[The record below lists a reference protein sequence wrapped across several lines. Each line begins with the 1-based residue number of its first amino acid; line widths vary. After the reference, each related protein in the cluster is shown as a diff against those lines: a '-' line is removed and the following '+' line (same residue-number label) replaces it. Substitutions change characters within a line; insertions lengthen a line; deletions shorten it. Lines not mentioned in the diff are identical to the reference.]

1 MNDRLQTHTPI
12 FATAPTACRQETTAA
27 ETVLSG
33 TAHARPD
40 GRNAGAMM
48 SRGTS
53 RVAGFLRS
61 VVAAVLATG
70 SVVAAAQTSPPPVPT
85 TMSPEATRG
94 LQGLYAADIKATKVP
109 DPTDLAAW
117 RKLQAYS
124 AANNPR
130 AEAAQA
136 VLPKLGGSLIDAK
149 LGGVPV
155 IDVRPRGW
163 DKADRR
169 LIIYVHGGAFTF
181 NSARTTVTNA
191 ARLAAKSGIRVISVD
206 YTLAPEANW
215 KIIQDQVLSVFKDLL
230 DQGYRMTEMA
240 IIGDSA
246 GGNLATRTVLTLRD
260 NGLGMPAA
268 VVLWAPWS
276 DLTDEGDTAITLKD
290 AEPILS
296 YRNILEP
303 SARAYAAGLD
313 LKDPRVSPLYADF
326 MKGFPPTLIQDSTR
340 TTFLSTSVRLYRK
353 LEAAGAQPVLD
364 LYEGMW
370 HVFQADL
377 VPEGET
383 AVEKSAAFIATRLS
397 AAKS

>member
-1 MNDRLQTHTPI
+1 MVTG
-12 FATAPTACRQETTAA
+12 FWRQA
-27 ETVLSG
+27 
-33 TAHARPD
+33 
-40 GRNAGAMM
+40 
-48 SRGTS
+48 
-53 RVAGFLRS
+53 
-61 VVAAVLATG
+61 VAALLATV
-70 SVVAAAQTSPPPVPT
+70 SVIAAAQASPPPLPN
-85 TMSPEATRG
+85 TMSPEATRF
-94 LQGLYAADIKATKVP
+94 LEALIAADLKSTKAP

-117 RKLQAYS
+117 RRLQDHL

-136 VLPKLGGSLIDAK
+136 ALPKLGVSMIDAK
-149 LGGVPV
+149 LGGVPI

-169 LIIYVHGGAFTF
+169 LIIYVHGGAFTI
-181 NSARTTVTNA
+181 NSARSTVANA
-191 ARLAAKSGIRVISVD
+191 GRLAAKSGIRVISVD
-206 YTLAPEANW
+206 YTLAPGANW
-215 KIIQDQVLSVFKDLL
+215 KIIQGEVLSVFKDLL
-230 DQGYRMTEMA
+230 KQGYRMSEMA

-296 YRNILEP
+296 YDNILKP
-303 SARAYAAGLD
+303 SARAYADGLD

-326 MKGFPPTLIQDSTR
+326 TKGFPPTLIQDSTR

-353 LEAAGAQPVLD
+353 LVAAGAQPVLD

-377 VPEGET
+377 VPEAET
-383 AVEKSAAFIATRLS
+383 AVEKSAAFITSRVS
-397 AAKS
+397 AAKR

>member
-1 MNDRLQTHTPI
+1 MI
-12 FATAPTACRQETTAA
+12 
-27 ETVLSG
+27 
-33 TAHARPD
+33 
-40 GRNAGAMM
+40 
-48 SRGTS
+48 
-53 RVAGFLRS
+53 AGFWRS
-61 VVAAVLATG
+61 VVAALLAAG
-70 SVVAAAQTSPPPVPT
+70 SMVAAAQASPPPLPT
-85 TMSPEATRG
+85 TMSPEATRA
-94 LQGLYAADIKATKVP
+94 LQALYAADVKATKAP
-109 DPTDLAAW
+109 DPTDRAAW
-117 RKLQAYS
+117 RRLQDHA

-130 AEAAQA
+130 AKAAQA
-136 VLPKLGGSLIDAK
+136 VLPELGVSAIDAR

-163 DKADRR
+163 DKVDRR
-169 LIIYVHGGAFTF
+169 LVIYIHGGAFTL
-181 NSARTTVTNA
+181 NSARSTLANA
-191 ARLAAKSGIRVISVD
+191 ARLAAKSDIRVISVN

-215 KIIQDQVLSVFKDLL
+215 EIMQDQVLSVFKDLL
-230 DQGYRMTEMA
+230 GQGYRMTGMA

-246 GGNLATRTVLTLRD
+246 GGNLATRTVLNLRD

-268 VVLWAPWS
+268 AVLWAPWA
-276 DLTDEGDTAITLKD
+276 DLTDEGDTAITLRD

-296 YRNILEP
+296 YRNFLEP
-303 SARAYAAGLD
+303 SARGYADGLD

-326 MKGFPPTLIQDSTR
+326 TKGFPPTLIQDSTR

-353 LEAAGAQPVLD
+353 LDAAGAQPVLD

-397 AAKS
+397 AAKQ

>member
-1 MNDRLQTHTPI
+1 MNERLERRMRG
-12 FATAPTACRQETTAA
+12 FAAA
-27 ETVLSG
+27 L
-33 TAHARPD
+33 
-40 GRNAGAMM
+40 
-48 SRGTS
+48 
-53 RVAGFLRS
+53 
-61 VVAAVLATG
+61 LATG
-70 SVVAAAQTSPPPVPT
+70 TMLAAAQTAPPPLPT

-94 LQGLYAADIKATKVP
+94 LQALHAANLKASKAP
-109 DPTDLAAW
+109 DPTDLVAW
-117 RKLQAYS
+117 RRLQEHL

-136 VLPKLGGSLIDAK
+136 ALPKLGLSIIDAK

-169 LIIYVHGGAFTF
+169 LIVYTHGGAFTV
-181 NSARTTVTNA
+181 NSARSTLANA
-191 ARLAAKSGIRVISVD
+191 GRLAAKSGIRVISVD
-206 YTLAPEANW
+206 YTLAPAANW
-215 KIIQDQVLSVFKDLL
+215 KVIQDEVLSVFKDLL
-230 DQGYRMTEMA
+230 KQGYRMPKMA

-296 YRNILEP
+296 YQNILEP

-326 MKGFPPTLIQDSTR
+326 TKGFPPTLIQDGTR
-340 TTFLSTSVRLYRK
+340 TTFVSTSVRLYRK

-377 VPEGET
+377 VPEGEM
-383 AVEKSAAFIATRLS
+383 AVEKSAAFIAARLS
-397 AAKS
+397 AAKK

>member
-1 MNDRLQTHTPI
+1 MNKRLQRHMPG
-12 FATAPTACRQETTAA
+12 FASALAGCRQEATAA
-27 ETVLSG
+27 DRVLAG
-33 TAHARPD
+33 TAHGRPD
-40 GRNAGAMM
+40 GRNTGAGT
-48 SRGTS
+48 SRGTGM
-53 RVAGFLRS
+53 VAGFWRS
-61 VVAAVLATG
+61 VVGALLATG
-70 SVVAAAQTSPPPVPT
+70 SVVAAAQASPPPLPN

-94 LQGLYAADIKATKVP
+94 LQALIAADLKSTKVP

-117 RKLQAYS
+117 RRLQDHL

-136 VLPKLGGSLIDAK
+136 VLPKLGVSLIDAK

-155 IDVRPRGW
+155 IDVRPLGW

-169 LIIYVHGGAFTF
+169 LMIYIHGGAFTV
-181 NSARTTVTNA
+181 NSARSTVANA
-191 ARLAAKSGIRVISVD
+191 ARLAAKSGIRVTSVD
-206 YTLAPEANW
+206 YTLAPGANW

-230 DQGYRMTEMA
+230 KQGYRMTEMA

-303 SARAYAAGLD
+303 SARAYADGLD

-326 MKGFPPTLIQDSTR
+326 TKGFPPTLIQDSTR

-353 LEAAGAQPVLD
+353 LEAAGAQPELD

-377 VPEGET
+377 VPEAET
-383 AVEKSAAFIATRLS
+383 AVEKSAAFIATRVS
-397 AAKS
+397 AAKK

>member
-1 MNDRLQTHTPI
+1 MH
-12 FATAPTACRQETTAA
+12 
-27 ETVLSG
+27 
-33 TAHARPD
+33 
-40 GRNAGAMM
+40 
-48 SRGTS
+48 SRD
-53 RVAGFLRS
+53 LKS
-61 VVAAVLATG
+61 VVVIAALALG
-70 SVVAAAQTSPPPVPT
+70 AFSNVRAADTASAQPAASPPPLPN
-85 TMSPEATRG
+85 TMSPEATSG
-94 LQGLYAADIKATKVP
+94 LKALYAADIKSSKVP

-117 RKLQAYS
+117 RKLQDYQ

-130 AEAAQA
+130 AEAARA
-136 VLPKLGGSLIDAK
+136 VLPKLGVSMIDSK

-163 DKADRR
+163 EKADRR
-169 LIIYVHGGAFTF
+169 LIIYTHGGAFTF
-181 NSARTTVTNA
+181 NSAHTTVANA
-191 ARLAAKSGIRVISVD
+191 GRLAAKSGIRVISVD
-206 YTLAPEANW
+206 YTLSPGANW
-215 KIIQDQVLSVFKDLL
+215 KIIQDQALAVFKGLL
-230 DQGYRMTEMA
+230 EQGYRMTEMA

-246 GGNLATRTVLTLRD
+246 GGNLAIRTVLNLRE

-268 VVLWAPWS
+268 VVLWAPWA

-303 SARAYAAGLD
+303 SARAYATGLD

-326 MKGFPPTLIQDSTR
+326 TKGFPPTLIQDSTR

-353 LEAAGAQPVLD
+353 LDAAGTQPVLD

-377 VPEGET
+377 TPEGEA
-383 AVEKSAAFIATRLS
+383 AVGKSAAFIATQLS
-397 AAKS
+397 AAKQ

>member
-1 MNDRLQTHTPI
+1 M
-12 FATAPTACRQETTAA
+12 
-27 ETVLSG
+27 
-33 TAHARPD
+33 
-40 GRNAGAMM
+40 
-48 SRGTS
+48 
-53 RVAGFLRS
+53 
-61 VVAAVLATG
+61 
-70 SVVAAAQTSPPPVPT
+70 
-85 TMSPEATRG
+85 
-94 LQGLYAADIKATKVP
+94 
-109 DPTDLAAW
+109 
-117 RKLQAYS
+117 
-124 AANNPR
+124 
-130 AEAAQA
+130 
-136 VLPKLGGSLIDAK
+136 
-149 LGGVPV
+149 
-155 IDVRPRGW
+155 
-163 DKADRR
+163 
-169 LIIYVHGGAFTF
+169 
-181 NSARTTVTNA
+181 
-191 ARLAAKSGIRVISVD
+191 RVISVD
-206 YTLAPEANW
+206 YTLAPAANW

-230 DQGYRMTEMA
+230 EQGYRMTEMA

-268 VVLWAPWS
+268 AVLWAPWS

-326 MKGFPPTLIQDSTR
+326 TKGFPPTLIQDSTR

-377 VPEGET
+377 VPEAEV

-397 AAKS
+397 AAKK

>member
-1 MNDRLQTHTPI
+1 MNEQLRRPI
-12 FATAPTACRQETTAA
+12 P
-27 ETVLSG
+27 G
-33 TAHARPD
+33 
-40 GRNAGAMM
+40 
-48 SRGTS
+48 
-53 RVAGFLRS
+53 VAGFWRQAL
-61 VVAAVLATG
+61 AALLVTG
-70 SVVAAAQTSPPPVPT
+70 SAIAAAQASPPAIPN
-85 TMSPEATRG
+85 TMSPEATRF
-94 LQGLYAADIKATKVP
+94 LEALTAANLKATKAP
-109 DPTDLAAW
+109 GPTDLAAW
-117 RKLQAYS
+117 RQVQEHL

-136 VLPKLGGSLIDAK
+136 ALPKLGLSVIDAK

-169 LIIYVHGGAFTF
+169 LIIYVHGGAFTI
-181 NSARTTVTNA
+181 NSARSTLANA
-191 ARLAAKSGIRVISVD
+191 GRLAAQSGIRVISVD
-206 YTLAPEANW
+206 YTLSPEANW
-215 KIIQDQVLSVFKDLL
+215 KIIQGEVLSVFKDLL
-230 DQGYRMTEMA
+230 KQGYRMTAMA

-260 NGLGMPAA
+260 TGLGMPAA

-296 YRNILEP
+296 YDNILEP
-303 SARAYAAGLD
+303 SARAYADGLD
-313 LKDPRVSPLYADF
+313 LKDPRISPLYADF
-326 MKGFPPTLIQDSTR
+326 TKGFPPTLIQDSTR

-377 VPEGET
+377 VPEAET
-383 AVEKSAAFIATRLS
+383 AVEKSAAFIAKRVS
-397 AAKS
+397 AAKK

>member
-1 MNDRLQTHTPI
+1 MHVRSLKFVVVIVALELGAFTI
-12 FATAPTACRQETTAA
+12 ACAA
-27 ETVLSG
+27 DTVVKQS
-33 TAHARPD
+33 
-40 GRNAGAMM
+40 
-48 SRGTS
+48 
-53 RVAGFLRS
+53 
-61 VVAAVLATG
+61 
-70 SVVAAAQTSPPPVPT
+70 AAQSAAPPVTLPN
-85 TMSPEATRG
+85 TMSPEAIRG
-94 LQGLYAADIKATKVP
+94 LQALYAANIKATKVP

-117 RKLQAYS
+117 RQLQAYA

-163 DKADRR
+163 NRADRR
-169 LIIYVHGGAFTF
+169 LIIYLHGGAFTF
-181 NSARTTVTNA
+181 YSARTTVANA

-215 KIIQDQVLSVFKDLL
+215 TIIQDQVLSVFKSLL
-230 DQGYRMTEMA
+230 AQGYRMTEMA

-246 GGNLATRTVLTLRD
+246 GGNLATRTVLNLRD
-260 NGLGMPAA
+260 NGFGMPAA
-268 VVLWAPWS
+268 VVLWGPWS

-296 YRNILEP
+296 YRNYLEQ

-313 LKDPRVSPLYADF
+313 LKDPRVSPQYADF
-326 MKGFPPTLIQDSTR
+326 TKGFPPTLIQDGTR

-353 LEAAGAQPVLD
+353 LEAAGTQPVLD

-377 VPEGET
+377 VPEAET
-383 AVEKSAAFIATRLS
+383 AIETSASFIAKRLS
-397 AAKS
+397 AVKS

>member
-1 MNDRLQTHTPI
+1 MLHVKDLKFVIVIAALALGAFSIAR
-12 FATAPTACRQETTAA
+12 AADTAA
-27 ETVLSG
+27 EQ
-33 TAHARPD
+33 R
-40 GRNAGAMM
+40 
-48 SRGTS
+48 
-53 RVAGFLRS
+53 
-61 VVAAVLATG
+61 
-70 SVVAAAQTSPPPVPT
+70 AAQPAAPPVPLPN
-85 TMSPEATRG
+85 TMSPEATRF
-94 LQGLYAADIKATKVP
+94 LEALTAANPKATKAP
-109 DPTDLAAW
+109 GPTDLAAW
-117 RKLQAYS
+117 RQVQEHL

-136 VLPKLGGSLIDAK
+136 ALPKLGVSIIDAK

-163 DKADRR
+163 DKSDRR
-169 LIIYVHGGAFTF
+169 LIIYVHGGAFTI
-181 NSARTTVTNA
+181 NSARSTLANA
-191 ARLAAKSGIRVISVD
+191 GRLAAKSGIRVISVD
-206 YTLAPEANW
+206 YTLSPGANW
-215 KIIQDQVLSVFKDLL
+215 KIIQDEVLSVFKDLL
-230 DQGYRMTEMA
+230 KQGYRMTEMA

-260 NGLGMPAA
+260 TGLGMPAA

-276 DLTDEGDTAITLKD
+276 DLTDEGDTAITLQD

-296 YRNILEP
+296 YVNILEP
-303 SARAYAAGLD
+303 SARAYADGLD

-326 MKGFPPTLIQDSTR
+326 TKGFPPTLIQDSTR

-383 AVEKSAAFIATRLS
+383 AVGKSAAFIATQLS
-397 AAKS
+397 AAKQ

>member
-1 MNDRLQTHTPI
+1 MNERLQW
-12 FATAPTACRQETTAA
+12 
-27 ETVLSG
+27 LW
-33 TAHARPD
+33 RP
-40 GRNAGAMM
+40 
-48 SRGTS
+48 
-53 RVAGFLRS
+53 
-61 VVAAVLATG
+61 VVAALLATA
-70 SVVAAAQTSPPPVPT
+70 SAVAAAQAAPPPVPN
-85 TMSPEATRG
+85 TMSPEATRF
-94 LQGLYAADIKATKVP
+94 LQALIAADLKSSKVP
-109 DPTDLAAW
+109 APTDLAAW
-117 RKLQAYS
+117 RRLQDHL

-130 AEAAQA
+130 AETAQA
-136 VLPKLGGSLIDAK
+136 ALPKLGVSLIDAK

-169 LIIYVHGGAFTF
+169 LIVYLHGGAFTI
-181 NSARTTVTNA
+181 NSARSTVANA
-191 ARLAAKSGIRVISVD
+191 GRLAAKSGIRVISVD
-206 YTLAPEANW
+206 YTLAPAANW
-215 KIIQDQVLSVFKDLL
+215 KVIQDQALSVFKDLL
-230 DQGYRMTEMA
+230 EQGHRMTEMA

-268 VVLWAPWS
+268 AVLWAPWS

-303 SARAYAAGLD
+303 SARAYADGLD

-326 MKGFPPTLIQDSTR
+326 AKGFPPTLIQDSTR

-364 LYEGMW
+364 LYECMW

-377 VPEGET
+377 VPEAET
-383 AVEKSAAFIATRLS
+383 AVEKSVAFITSHVS
-397 AAKS
+397 AAKK